1 MQSNIIDLNLEN
13 FRPVMLE
20 ESTKR
25 LVTVYFYAHWD
36 EGSMTQL
43 EVIKNFATNYPEHI
57 LLATVNCDEQP
68 EIVQQFGVRGLPT
81 TMIVQ
86 DGQPVDGFSGP
97 QDATQLKATFAKYIP
112 KPEDELFTQAK
123 EFIAQ
128 GDYQQ
133 SFALLKQANE
143 LDPSRMDIVI
153 AYSDASVETGN
164 LDLAKRLIQQVGLVD
179 QQADYHAVVSKIEL
193 AEKASESPELLE
205 LQAKHAANPEDL
217 QLKIDYA
224 VALQQA
230 HKQEQA
236 LELLY
241 EVVRKDMSFGDG
253 KKLFLDTI
261 NALADG
267 DPLKSQYRRKM
278 YSLLY

>member
-1 MQSNIIDLNLEN
+1 MQTNTIELNLEN

-20 ESTKR
+20 ESAKR
-25 LVTVYFYAHWD
+25 LVAVYFYAQWEEASID
-36 EGSMTQL
+36 QL
-43 EVIKNFATNYPEHI
+43 EVIKSFAANHPEHI

-81 TMIVQ
+81 TMIVK

-97 QDATQLKATFAKYIP
+97 QDAEQLKATFDSYLP
-112 KPEDELFTQAK
+112 KPEDELFTKAK
-123 EFIAQ
+123 ELIAQ

-133 SFALLKQANE
+133 SFAMLKQANE
-143 LDPSRMDIVI
+143 LAPTRMDIVI
-153 AYSDASVETGN
+153 AYADASVETGN

-179 QQADYHAVVSKIEL
+179 QQTEYHAVVSKIEL
-193 AEKASESPELLE
+193 AEKASESPELLDA
-205 LQAKHAANPEDL
+205 QAKHLANPEDL

-224 VALQQA
+224 IALQQA

-241 EVVRKDMSFGDG
+241 EVVKKDMSFGDG